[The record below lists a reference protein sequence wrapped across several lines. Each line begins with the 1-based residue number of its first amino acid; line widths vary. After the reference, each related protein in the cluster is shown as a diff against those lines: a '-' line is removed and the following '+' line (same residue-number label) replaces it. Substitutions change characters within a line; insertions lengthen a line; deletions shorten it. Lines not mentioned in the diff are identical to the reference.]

1 MEILV
6 MGFERRNLATIDLDT
21 GEIIDDLLVAFPKK
35 RRLEGDFI
43 MSLQDGFAR
52 LGRDTELT
60 GQDHRVL
67 YIYLAN
73 LDFEN
78 FIQISQSYIA
88 TDLGMRKERVSEST
102 KKLVD
107 KGILIKGLKV
117 GRHQTYRLNAFYGW
131 KGKADKKYWDECE
144 KHSKAQ

>member
-1 MEILV
+1 MT
-6 MGFERRNLATIDLDT
+6 FERRNLATIDLDT
-21 GEIIDDLLVAFPKK
+21 GEIIEDLLVAFPKK

-43 MSLQDGFAR
+43 MSLQDGFLR
-52 LGRDTELT
+52 LGRDPDLT

-67 YIYLAN
+67 CIYLGN

-88 TDLGMRKERVSEST
+88 TDLKIPKQRVYEST

-117 GRHQTYRLNAFYGW
+117 GKHQTYRLNAFYGW
-131 KGKADKKYWDECE
+131 KGKADKKYWDEC
-144 KHSKAQ
+144 SKTAIAQ

>member
-1 MEILV
+1 VYAWIFLV
-6 MGFERRNLATIDLDT
+6 PFEAYL
-21 GEIIDDLLVAFPKK
+21 
-35 RRLEGDFI
+35 RLEI
-43 MSLQDGFAR
+43 PKQC
-52 LGRDTELT
+52 
-60 GQDHRVL
+60 
-67 YIYLAN
+67 IY
-73 LDFEN
+73 
-78 FIQISQSYIA
+78 
-88 TDLGMRKERVSEST
+88 ESS

>member
-1 MEILV
+1 

-52 LGRDTELT
+52 LGRDADISGE
-60 GQDHRVL
+60 DYRVL
-67 YIYLAN
+67 MIYLAN

-88 TDLGMRKERVSEST
+88 TDLKIAKQNVSRAT
-102 KKLVD
+102 KKLVE

-144 KHSKAQ
+144 KHAKAQ

>member
-1 MEILV
+1 MS
-6 MGFERRNLATIDLDT
+6 FRRRNLKTIDMDT
-21 GEIIDDLLVAFPKK
+21 GEIIDDLLFASPVK

-43 MSLQDGFAR
+43 MSLQDGFLR
-52 LGRDTELT
+52 LGRDADLS
-60 GQDHRVL
+60 GQDYRVL
-67 YIYLAN
+67 MIYLGN

-88 TDLGMRKERVSEST
+88 TDLNIRKERVSEST
-102 KKLVD
+102 KRLVE

-131 KGKADKKYWDECE
+131 KGKADKKYWDECN
-144 KHSKAQ
+144 KTAIAQQ

>member
-1 MEILV
+1 

-21 GEIIDDLLVAFPKK
+21 GKIIDDLLVAFPKK
-35 RRLEGDFI
+35 RRLEGDFV
-43 MSLQDGFAR
+43 MATQDGFLRLAR
-52 LGRDTELT
+52 DPDISGEDY
-60 GQDHRVL
+60 RVL
-67 YIYLAN
+67 MIYLAN

-88 TDLGMRKERVSEST
+88 TDLKIAKQSVSRAT
-102 KKLVD
+102 KRLVD

-131 KGKADKKYWDECE
+131 KGKADKKYWDECN
-144 KHSKAQ
+144 KTAIAQ